1 MLIEEINNLQRQ
13 NNYLGTLFDNY
24 KNDDDSSKSESETDD
39 SDAEYKSLSNDNE
52 FESLYDYKSLN
63 DENDSNESR
72 ILKTN
77 SLMTDESRNGEN
89 ENLKNEIVIFKNNLE
104 VLTSKNAS
112 LEETLSSILK
122 NQNNPEYQELLEEN
136 TILKTLN
143 ISLKETYE
151 KEIESLIS

>member
-1 MLIEEINNLQRQ
+1 
-13 NNYLGTLFDNY
+13 
-24 KNDDDSSKSESETDD
+24 
-39 SDAEYKSLSNDNE
+39 
-52 FESLYDYKSLN
+52 
-63 DENDSNESR
+63 
-72 ILKTN
+72 
-77 SLMTDESRNGEN
+77 MTDESRNGEN

-151 KEIESLIS
+151 KEIESLNSNADQIVVPKLDNHVNGINMDAINRNVQLIKDSISFS